1 MFDQQPEIEAS
12 TAAAVPQRSDSA
24 AAHQDINEHEPR
36 LTYDLFG
43 GDVAAILSR
52 DSATCLCVSSK
63 LLALGTQSGAVYL
76 LDYEGN
82 KVGSLSW
89 IIIQY

>member
-12 TAAAVPQRSDSA
+12 SAAVTPQASDTAATRQAT
-24 AAHQDINEHEPR
+24 NEHEPR
-36 LTYDLFG
+36 LSYDLFG
-43 GDVAAILSR
+43 ADIAAILAR
-52 DSATCLCVSSK
+52 DSATCLCVSDK

-82 KVGSLSW
+82 KVMRLS
-89 IIIQY
+89 